1 LRKSAILTMLLLGL
15 AAVFLYSAHAWV
27 DAEKA
32 AVSIEE
38 TVIYGD
44 KSVAQGISL
53 KIRTHCNYRLFWDTH
68 YTVGESPEISTDFS
82 FSQAEQM
89 PSRNIPYAGIY
100 FDGTFNGYGAGSSGA
115 VGLDMTNEAVPVR
128 DVASRAAPGETRTEV
143 VRLSDYY
150 QFYPIQVEFD
160 RPSGFA
166 VNADTQKLFADYFR
180 VPIYPEHQVE
190 ISIEKDGAGEVR
202 SLSLSTSKDSG
213 VFLETPSVVTDNGC
227 FFTFSCRTAGGKLL
241 DTSFIAG
248 GYGIYHFPLHNQRD
262 DDRTLDIDELQM
274 VYPIDAEVAEA
285 VDLRTNADQSKLFLV
300 TRESDGYML
309 TVIDAQTMAQLQ
321 KLAVLPA
328 AGDSGF
334 GCLHIYED
342 FLVPVLGDGR
352 FALLAASAE
361 GVYQTQFAADFG
373 SSQELRYIFSRDVS
387 MDYDGERLAVAAF
400 QNGWFAPKNN
410 CGFYLA
416 VYDRTGLM
424 YAGNYE
430 HNLDRS
436 LIEHPL
442 TCLPLDDA
450 ALTVIWG
457 D

>member
-1 LRKSAILTMLLLGL
+1 MLLLGL

-44 KSVAQGISL
+44 KSAAQGLSL
-53 KIRTHCNYRLFWDTH
+53 DIRTHCNYRLFWDTH
-68 YTVGESPEISTDFS
+68 FTLGESPTISTDFS
-82 FSQAEQM
+82 FSQAEQR

-100 FDGTFNGYGAGSSGA
+100 FDGTFNGHGASGSGT
-115 VGLDMTNEAVPVR
+115 VGLDMTNETVPVR
-128 DVASRAAPGETRTEV
+128 DVASRTAPGENRTEV

-180 VPIYPEHQVE
+180 IPVYPEHQVE

-213 VFLETPSVVTDNGC
+213 VFLETPSAITDNGC

-241 DTSFIAG
+241 DTSFITG
-248 GYGIYHFPLHNQRD
+248 GYGIYHFPLHNQGD
-262 DDRTLDIDELQM
+262 DDRILDVDELQM

-285 VDLRTNADQSKLFLV
+285 VELRTSADRSKLFLV
-300 TRESDGYML
+300 TRESGSYML
-309 TVIDAQTMAQLQ
+309 TVIDVRTMVQLQ

-328 AGDSGF
+328 AEDSAF
-334 GCLHIYED
+334 HSLHIYDD
-342 FLVPVLGDGR
+342 FVVPFRSDGR
-352 FALLAASAE
+352 FALLALSADGAYE
-361 GVYQTQFAADFG
+361 IHFAADFTRQPSG
-373 SSQELRYIFSRDVS
+373 FFAADSS
-387 MDYDGERLAVAAF
+387 MDFDGERLAVALF
-400 QNGWFAPKNN
+400 QEPYYQPDRECNF
-410 CGFYLA
+410 FLA
-416 VYDRTGLM
+416 VFARDGLV
-424 YAGNYE
+424 YAGEYE
-430 HNLDRS
+430 HSLDRD
-436 LIEHPL
+436 LAEHRLSCLPFGEDPL
-442 TCLPLDDA
+442 TV
-450 ALTVIWG
+450 TWG
-457 D
+457 P